1 MTKVVDI
8 DFTKLANAG
17 HVAHKR
23 PSGDVIFSQGETGSC
38 MYILRAGAVEI
49 RRGDKVVETVGPGGI
64 FGEMS
69 LIDGSPRSAE
79 ARAAADCE
87 LLEIDEKTFVYLVH
101 EAPYFA
107 LDVMRIMAARIRS
120 MNELI

>member
-1 MTKVVDI
+1 MSKVDI

-17 HVAHKR
+17 HTAQKRVA
-23 PSGDVIFSQGETGSC
+23 GDVIFAEGDAGKC
-38 MYILRAGAVEI
+38 MYILRSGEVEI
-49 RRGDKVVETVGPGGI
+49 RRGETVVERVGPGGI

-79 ARAAADCE
+79 ARAATDCE

-107 LDVMRIMAARIRS
+107 LDVMRTLAARIRS

>member
-1 MTKVVDI
+1 
-8 DFTKLANAG
+8 
-17 HVAHKR
+17 
-23 PSGDVIFSQGETGSC
+23 
-38 MYILRAGAVEI
+38 MYILRAGGVEI